1 MSEHQDFAKS
11 VAQIDAGGV
20 FVPLSKISYGT
31 NVRTKTGLDRESL
44 GQLADSIRERGI
56 LQPVVLRKTAAG
68 FEVVAGHRRCMAS
81 SLAGLSAVPALI
93 TEADDG
99 AALEIQ
105 IIENIQREN
114 LGLHET
120 AQAVRSML
128 ALHGKPAIV
137 AEKLKKSKAW
147 VSKHLSIT
155 APTFPAEIAA
165 MLTEG
170 ACEDL
175 ETLVSLGQIAK
186 HANGA
191 AILPRLM
198 VDVSEGRAG
207 RTRVREALDALKNA
221 SQDEQPDEEG
231 GGSENE
237 GGDGE
242 EDEGPATITFNLNAK
257 MARQFDALGGV
268 GWLRKQLRK
277 LDKAAE

>member
-1 MSEHQDFAKS
+1 MSEHEFATS

-20 FVPLSKISYGT
+20 FVPLAKISYGA

-44 GQLADSIRERGI
+44 GQLAESIRERGV
-56 LQPVVLRKTAAG
+56 LQPVVLRKTTTG

-81 SLAGLSAVPALI
+81 SMAGLSSVPALI

-114 LGLHET
+114 LGLLET

-128 ALHGKPAIV
+128 ALHGKPATV

-147 VSKHLSIT
+147 VSKHLTIT

-165 MLTEG
+165 MLADGT
-170 ACEDL
+170 CEDL

-186 HANGA
+186 HPNGGA
-191 AILPRLM
+191 LLPRLM
-198 VDVSEGRAG
+198 TDVAEGRAG
-207 RTRVREALDALKNA
+207 RTKVREALDALKNA
-221 SQDEQPDEEG
+221 SQGEQTGEEG
-231 GGSENE
+231 EDGGEK
-237 GGDGE
+237 D
-242 EDEGPATITFNLNAK
+242 EDEAEGPATITFNLNAK
-257 MARQFDALGGV
+257 MARQFEALGGV
-268 GWLRKQLRK
+268 GWLRKQLK
-277 LDKAAE
+277 MLEKAAQ